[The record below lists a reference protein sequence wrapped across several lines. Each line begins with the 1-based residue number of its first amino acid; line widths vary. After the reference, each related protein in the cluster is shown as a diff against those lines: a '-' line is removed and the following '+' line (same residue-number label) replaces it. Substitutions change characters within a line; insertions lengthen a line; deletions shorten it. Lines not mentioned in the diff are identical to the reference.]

1 LPALSI
7 AIEAKV
13 DHELPLVGVL
23 THWADMATVTTQVAL
38 LLPSWVDTVIVALP
52 EATAVTTA
60 AAPVA
65 ETVATAALLLDQVRL
80 WLVAF
85 AGTTVVVSETVWPRP
100 IVAVEML
107 KLTPVTETTTVTAQ
121 VAVLP
126 PSTVV
131 TVMIAVPAATAL
143 TRPELETVATLAL
156 LADQVTARFV
166 ALTGKML
173 AVRRSV
179 LPVEIW
185 SVVLSRATLVTA
197 TGAVVVAV
205 WVPVADPLTV
215 LVELGVPVPVP
226 VRVEV

>member
-1 LPALSI
+1 
-7 AIEAKV
+7 
-13 DHELPLVGVL
+13 
-23 THWADMATVTTQVAL
+23 MATVTTQVAL
-38 LLPSWVDTVIVALP
+38 LLPSWVDTVIVVLP

>member
-1 LPALSI
+1 
-7 AIEAKV
+7 
-13 DHELPLVGVL
+13 
-23 THWADMATVTTQVAL
+23 
-38 LLPSWVDTVIVALP
+38 
-52 EATAVTTA
+52 
-60 AAPVA
+60 
-65 ETVATAALLLDQVRL
+65 
-80 WLVAF
+80 
-85 AGTTVVVSETVWPRP
+85 
-100 IVAVEML
+100 ML